1 MKYRDFYKELLIE
14 SPTDISYDS
23 DVVGE
28 WDQPEANK
36 EEVSRIKSK
45 ANLDGDKVVGGKHYV
60 LYTDTQN
67 GKYKYF
73 YFLNQEKN
81 TLLAVHSFIDTT
93 IDGRPAIQNSFIW
106 RMKTEKGF
114 MKSWFTEYVIPK
126 YSVIVSDISLSK
138 FGLEFWKWLFIK
150 FVRGKGGKMVVFDK
164 GNKSKTL
171 IKSPDE
177 LSNYHGWTN
186 INKLFVLYRT
196 N

>member
-1 MKYRDFYKELLIE
+1 MKYKDFYKELLNE
-14 SPTDISYDS
+14 APTDISYDS

-36 EEVSRIKSK
+36 EEVAKVKSK
-45 ANLDGDKVVGGKHYV
+45 AKLVGDKVVGGKHYV
-60 LYTDTQN
+60 MYTDTQD

-73 YFLNQEKN
+73 YFLNPEE
-81 TLLAVHSFIDTT
+81 TVLLAVHSFIDTT

-106 RMKTEKGF
+106 KMKSEKGF
-114 MKSWFTEYVIPK
+114 MKNWFSEYVIPK
-126 YSVIVSDISLSK
+126 YPVIVSDISLSK

-150 FVRGKGGKMVVFDK
+150 FVRGKGGKMIVFDK
-164 GNKSKTL
+164 GNKGKIP

-177 LSNYHGWTN
+177 LSKYHGWTN
-186 INKLFVLYRT
+186 INKMFVLYRT